1 MNNGAVTMSQGNNTT
16 IVAVLG
22 ARWSLEIEAD
32 ELAGL
37 GVELVQDL
45 GTTADDIVNTAR
57 EAVAIL
63 AGSPPKFDR
72 EVLSRLPSLKVI
84 ARYGVGVDKI
94 DVSAATDLGIMVT
107 NLPDVF
113 SEEVAT
119 HTLALILA
127 TMRKIVQSHQL
138 AVSGRWEV
146 APLKPFFSTEN
157 QVLGI
162 VGLGNIGQAVAR
174 KAQSFGFEMLVYD
187 PYLSPEVLAQFDII
201 QVDLQELLV
210 RSDIIAL
217 TAPHT
222 DETHHMINTA
232 ALKKMK
238 PSALLVNTSR
248 GSLIDEAALE
258 EALENGWIAGA
269 GLDVMENEPVKAD
282 RTILKS
288 DKLTVTPHT
297 AWYTEQA
304 MERMRRQAC
313 QEVARVL
320 RGERPKNLVKP

>member
-1 MNNGAVTMSQGNNTT
+1 MTQMNGST

-22 ARWSLEIEAD
+22 ARWSLDIETE
-32 ELAGL
+32 ELAEY
-37 GVELVQDL
+37 GVELVQNL
-45 GTTADDIVNTAR
+45 GTTAEDIVNTAR

-63 AGSPPKFDR
+63 AGSPPKFDQG
-72 EVLSRLPSLKVI
+72 VLSQLPSLKII

-94 DVSAATDLGIMVT
+94 DVAAARELGIMVT

-119 HTLALILA
+119 HTVALILA
-127 TMRKIVQSHQL
+127 TMRKIVQSHRL

-146 APLKPFFSTEN
+146 APLKPFFSTED

-162 VGLGNIGQAVAR
+162 VGLGNIGQGVAR
-174 KAQSFGFEMLVYD
+174 KAQGFGFEMLVYD
-187 PYLSPEVLAQFDII
+187 PYLSPELLSQFDVT
-201 QVDLQELLV
+201 QVDLDELLV
-210 RSDIIAL
+210 RSDVVAL

-222 DETHHMINTA
+222 EETHHIINAA
-232 ALKKMK
+232 ALQRMK
-238 PSALLVNTSR
+238 STALLVNTSR
-248 GSLIDEAALE
+248 GSLIDEVALE
-258 EALENGWIAGA
+258 EALEKGWIAGA
-269 GLDVMENEPVKAD
+269 GLDVMENEPVEAG
-282 RTILKS
+282 RSILNS

-320 RGERPKNLVKP
+320 RGERPKNLVNP

>member
-1 MNNGAVTMSQGNNTT
+1 MTQRNEAT

-22 ARWSLEIEAD
+22 ARWSLEIETE
-32 ELAGL
+32 ELSEFD
-37 GVELVQDL
+37 VELVQNL
-45 GTTADDIVNTAR
+45 GTTAEDIVNTAK

-72 EVLSRLPSLKVI
+72 EVLSQLPALKVI

-94 DVSAATDLGIMVT
+94 DVPAAAELGILVT

-113 SEEVAT
+113 TEEVAT
-119 HTLALILA
+119 HTVALILA

-146 APLKPFFSTEN
+146 APLKPFFSTED
-157 QVLGI
+157 QVLGL

-174 KAQSFGFEMLVYD
+174 KAQGFGFKMLVYD
-187 PYLSPEVLAQFDII
+187 PYLSPNALAQFDIDI
-201 QVDLQELLV
+201 VGLDELLL
-210 RSDIIAL
+210 RSDVVAL

-222 DETHHMINTA
+222 DETHHMINA
-232 ALKKMK
+232 DALKRMK

-248 GSLIDEAALE
+248 GSLVDEAALE
-258 EALENGWIAGA
+258 EALEKGWIAGA
-269 GLDVMENEPVKAD
+269 GLDVMENEPVEAG
-282 RTILKS
+282 RPILNS
-288 DKLTVTPHT
+288 DKLTLTPHT

-320 RGERPKNLVKP
+320 RGERPKNPVNP